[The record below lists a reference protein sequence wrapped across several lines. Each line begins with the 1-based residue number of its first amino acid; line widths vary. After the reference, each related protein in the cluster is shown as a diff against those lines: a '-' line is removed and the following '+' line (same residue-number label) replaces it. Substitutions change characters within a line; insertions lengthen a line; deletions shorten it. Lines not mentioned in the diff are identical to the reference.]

1 MLIASWLLL
10 ALAVG
15 FVTRSIVPARDHAT
29 RWIDLLILGIMG
41 CATGAL
47 LRQVVL
53 HGKGLPPLDFL
64 SFALGALAAV
74 VVSVI
79 SRALLRRRAGGG
91 SGGRDHR
98 RPA

>member
-15 FVTRSIVPARDHAT
+15 FVARSIVPARDRET

-53 HGKGLPPLDFL
+53 HRKGLPPLDFL
-64 SFALGALAAV
+64 SFALGVLAAF
-74 VVSVI
+74 VVSLI
-79 SRALLRRRAGGG
+79 SRALLRRRAR
-91 SGGRDHR
+91 GGRDHR
-98 RPA
+98 RAA

>member
-15 FVTRSIVPARDHAT
+15 FVARSIVPARDRST

-41 CATGAL
+41 SVTGVI
-47 LRQVVL
+47 LRQTVL
-53 HGKGLPPLDFL
+53 HGKGIPPVDFL

-74 VVSVI
+74 VVSAI
-79 SRALLRRRAGGG
+79 SHALLRVRTARRPD
-91 SGGRDHR
+91 GRDHD
-98 RPA
+98 PVA